1 MKWNKRQR
9 TNKMRYEA
17 VIFDLDGV
25 LCHTDKYHYMAW
37 KEIAGEL
44 GISFSRKINDRM
56 RGVSRVES
64 LEILLEN
71 FKGHLSWQ
79 QKEFYAEKKNRVYR
93 CLLKNLSEKDLE
105 PEVKQTL
112 DMIKASGI
120 KIAVGSSS
128 RNAKLIL
135 EQLGLSGF
143 FDAVADGTDITR
155 SKPNPE
161 VFLKAAEF
169 LGIEPKS
176 CLVVEDAVA
185 GLAAAGAAGMDCAV
199 TANLKNKANAEHYL
213 DRFSDLLFIL

>member
-1 MKWNKRQR
+1 MV
-9 TNKMRYEA
+9 YEA

-44 GISFSRKINDRM
+44 GISFARKINDRM
-56 RGVSRVES
+56 RGVSRMES

-71 FKGHLSWQ
+71 FKGNLSWQ
-79 QKEFYAEKKNRVYR
+79 QKECYAQKKNRIYR
-93 CLLKNLSEKDLE
+93 CLLKNISEKDLE

-112 DMIKASGI
+112 DAIKASGI
-120 KIAVGSSS
+120 KTAIGSSS
-128 RNAKLIL
+128 RNTKFIL

-155 SKPNPE
+155 SKPDPE
-161 VFLKAAEF
+161 VFIKAAEF
-169 LGIEPKS
+169 LGVEPKS

-185 GLAAAGAAGMDCAV
+185 GLTAAAAAGMDCA
-199 TANLKNKANAEHYL
+199 AMGNLKDSAKADHYL
-213 DRFSDLLFIL
+213 DRFSDLLHIL